1 MTWAFSPARL
11 DGLFCLTIL
20 IFLSASPI
28 NQMFA
33 TMDGANHHDALSS
46 AWTETAA
53 AIELIQMKNQQPTN
67 LECRAASKLLAGM
80 MHTNESS
87 VASPVH
93 HHANEEEGAT
103 GTSPAAVIPF
113 NNYLSTLPF
122 AIADMS
128 RDDQFLSP
136 LQVYLRR
143 HCTEYFSATAE
154 NAFARGRQSSVEA
167 GRVGVRC
174 VFCKHL
180 PREQQASQASE
191 CINSFDLHR
200 LSSVCKLQVVIR
212 ACLMLFM
219 FITHPST
226 LPQLLIPTK
235 LTRSVPPW

>member
-1 MTWAFSPARL
+1 MALLFYLVSFTSSLFFSVHRP
-11 DGLFCLTIL
+11 F
-20 IFLSASPI
+20 
-28 NQMFA
+28 FA
-33 TMDGANHHDALSS
+33 TMDAANHHDALSS

-93 HHANEEEGAT
+93 RHTNEEEGAT
-103 GTSPAAVIPF
+103 ATFPAAVIPF
-113 NNYLSTLPF
+113 KNSLSTLPF

-154 NAFARGRQSSVEA
+154 NAFARGRQSPVEE

-191 CINSFDLHR
+191 CIISFAYR
-200 LSSVCKLQVVIR
+200 LSLCKLQVVIR
-212 ACLMLFM
+212 AYLMLFM
-219 FITHPST
+219 FIT
-226 LPQLLIPTK
+226 LPHSLSCLSQQN
-235 LTRSVPPW
+235 